1 MKVKEIGCIESRE
14 GYWEINRMYN
24 IDDVTDEVTS
34 LDEFYLRFIYDG
46 EDYTDKDVDIKLNT
60 EKLEDLVEMIKML
73 DNE

>member
-1 MKVKEIGCIESRE
+1 MKVKEIGSIESKE

-34 LDEFYLRFIYDG
+34 LDEFHLRFIYDG
-46 EDYTDKDVDIKLNT
+46 EDYTNKNVDIKLNT
-60 EKLEDLVEMIKML
+60 EKLKDLVEMIKML